1 MFLVVWEFKIKPDCL
16 EKFLRVYGP
25 EGDWAQ
31 LFANDCNFQ
40 KTVLV
45 QEAGS
50 ELVFLTMDFWD
61 HQDAYLSFK
70 QKYAQAYHD
79 LDRECEGLTVHE
91 RHVGSFKNIAV

>member
-45 QEAGS
+45 QEAGIFR
-50 ELVFLTMDFWD
+50 LNKNTLRLITTW
-61 HQDAYLSFK
+61 
-70 QKYAQAYHD
+70 
-79 LDRECEGLTVHE
+79 T
-91 RHVGSFKNIAV
+91 GSARA